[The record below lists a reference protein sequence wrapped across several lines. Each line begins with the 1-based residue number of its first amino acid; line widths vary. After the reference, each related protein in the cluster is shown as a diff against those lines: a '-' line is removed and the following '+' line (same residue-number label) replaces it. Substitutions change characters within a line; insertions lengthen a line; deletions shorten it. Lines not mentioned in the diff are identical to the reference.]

1 MVTIS
6 YILFIVVLESFLG
19 VMVEGLELES
29 SLELVYKLVHIRVQ
43 LKIIPLVQDSS
54 WEARALTV
62 SMSLVQ
68 EEYPVT

>member
-1 MVTIS
+1 
-6 YILFIVVLESFLG
+6 
-19 VMVEGLELES
+19 MVEWLELGS
-29 SLELVYKLVHIRVQ
+29 SLELVHELVHIRVQ